1 VLIYFIIFYLRN
13 MMLQSKTKIPEDRSS
28 PRIQIHIHTI
38 WGYILSTVSLV
49 VCHKLFFSILYS
61 TIEQA
66 LECKELWSMSN
77 GVSICYRCHNC
88 ANQDDNSINSTI
100 YGSENNNLNT
110 KWAGSGLNQRPPAM
124 SGLIIN

>member
-1 VLIYFIIFYLRN
+1 
-13 MMLQSKTKIPEDRSS
+13 MMLQSKTKIPEDRSG
-28 PRIQIHIHTI
+28 PRIQIHIHRI
-38 WGYILSTVSLV
+38 WGYILYTVSLV

-77 GVSICYRCHNC
+77 GVSICYRGHNC
-88 ANQDDNSINSTI
+88 ANQDDNSINSTR

-110 KWAGSGLNQRPPAM
+110 KWAGSGLIFN
-124 SGLIIN
+124 